1 MKHFFIAVCLLQYIV
16 ITNLQA
22 HTIKK
27 IRTRGRT
34 FQQLRGRY
42 SGR

>member
-27 IRTRGRT
+27 LG
-34 FQQLRGRY
+34 LE
-42 SGR
+42 

>member
-22 HTIKK
+22 HTI
-27 IRTRGRT
+27 TRGRT